1 MHPQDESTSTFS
13 PDVLQAIYDRLE
25 AQERRLEA
33 QDRELD
39 ELRANASL
47 GDPHVSQKA
56 RSTTLTPYPE
66 LVEQYPAVSEEQFF
80 EAALPKDHKVFTM
93 ADYHYNSL
101 MEYQAP
107 ALHPLGGHLKLS
119 PHAKAVNDTLALY
132 QTKLAHLTRPLD
144 TFAHE
149 LAQNPHD
156 PHLPQK
162 VFAFLNTLRIML
174 GDIAGQMS
182 QSRREGGL
190 YAVSQISLAEG
201 PSLLTVD
208 DLAERRR
215 QAEAILAAS
224 KPVVDPKTVEKKSQD
239 KQRSRTQ
246 QNDSSKKSG
255 NGKSSNK
262 SSNYNKSDKKSK
274 GNNSSNSGD
283 RSYGQKRSKSR
294 SNDDSGQGN
303 GSEGE
308 TRQ

>member
-66 LVEQYPAVSEEQFF
+66 LVEQYPAVGEEQFF

-132 QTKLAHLTRPLD
+132 QTKLA
-144 TFAHE
+144 
-149 LAQNPHD
+149 
-156 PHLPQK
+156 QK
-162 VFAFLNTLRIML
+162 VFAFLNTLRSML

-224 KPVVDPKTVEKKSQD
+224 KPVVDPKTVEK
-239 KQRSRTQ
+239 
-246 QNDSSKKSG
+246 
-255 NGKSSNK
+255 
-262 SSNYNKSDKKSK
+262 
-274 GNNSSNSGD
+274 
-283 RSYGQKRSKSR
+283 
-294 SNDDSGQGN
+294 
-303 GSEGE
+303 
-308 TRQ
+308 

>member
-1 MHPQDESTSTFS
+1 MNSQDESIPTLS

-47 GDPHVSQKA
+47 GDPHISQKA

-66 LVEQYPAVSEEQFF
+66 LLAHYPAIGEEQFF

-156 PHLPQK
+156 PHLPQR

-174 GDIAGQMS
+174 GDISGQMS

-190 YAVSQISLAEG
+190 YAVSQISLAE
-201 PSLLTVD
+201 
-208 DLAERRR
+208 
-215 QAEAILAAS
+215 
-224 KPVVDPKTVEKKSQD
+224 
-239 KQRSRTQ
+239 
-246 QNDSSKKSG
+246 
-255 NGKSSNK
+255 
-262 SSNYNKSDKKSK
+262 
-274 GNNSSNSGD
+274 
-283 RSYGQKRSKSR
+283 
-294 SNDDSGQGN
+294 
-303 GSEGE
+303 
-308 TRQ
+308 

>member
-1 MHPQDESTSTFS
+1 MHPQDESTSTLS
-13 PDVLQAIYDRLE
+13 PDVLQAILDRLE

-66 LVEQYPAVSEEQFF
+66 LIAHYPAIGEEQFF
-80 EAALPKDHKVFTM
+80 EAALPKDHKIFTM

-119 PHAKAVNDTLALY
+119 AQAKAVNDTLALY

-149 LAQNPHD
+149 LAHELAQNPND
-156 PHLPQK
+156 PQLAQK
-162 VFAFLNTLRIML
+162 VFAFINTLRIML

-224 KPVVDPKTVEKKSQD
+224 KP
-239 KQRSRTQ
+239 
-246 QNDSSKKSG
+246 
-255 NGKSSNK
+255 
-262 SSNYNKSDKKSK
+262 
-274 GNNSSNSGD
+274 
-283 RSYGQKRSKSR
+283 
-294 SNDDSGQGN
+294 
-303 GSEGE
+303 
-308 TRQ
+308 

>member
-1 MHPQDESTSTFS
+1 MSSHDDSVLSFT
-13 PDVLQAIYDRLE
+13 PDALRAILDRLE

-33 QDRELD
+33 QDRELG
-39 ELRANASL
+39 ELRANAAL
-47 GDPHVSQKA
+47 DDPYVSQKT

-66 LVEQYPAVSEEQFF
+66 LLERCPAVGEIQFF
-80 EAALPKDHKVFTM
+80 EAALPKNHTIFTM
-93 ADYHYNSL
+93 ADYHYNSV

-107 ALHPLGGHLKLS
+107 SLHPLGGHLKLS
-119 PHAKAVNDTLALY
+119 AQAKAVNDTLALY

-149 LAQNPHD
+149 TLQNPGD
-156 PHLPQK
+156 PESDQRI
-162 VFAFLNTLRIML
+162 FAFINTLRIML

-182 QSRREGGL
+182 QSLREGGL
-190 YAVSQISLAEG
+190 YAVSQISLTEG

-224 KPVVDPKTVEKKSQD
+224 KPVVDPKTVEKRSQD
-239 KQRSRTQ
+239 KQRSKTQ
-246 QNDSSKKSG
+246 QNDSSKKGSNG
-255 NGKSSNK
+255 KSTGKSSNHSK
-262 SSNYNKSDKKSK
+262 NDKKFK
-274 GNNSSNSGD
+274 GGSSINSGD
-283 RSYGQKRSKSR
+283 RSYGQKRNKPQ
-294 SNDDSGQGN
+294 SNDDNGQGN